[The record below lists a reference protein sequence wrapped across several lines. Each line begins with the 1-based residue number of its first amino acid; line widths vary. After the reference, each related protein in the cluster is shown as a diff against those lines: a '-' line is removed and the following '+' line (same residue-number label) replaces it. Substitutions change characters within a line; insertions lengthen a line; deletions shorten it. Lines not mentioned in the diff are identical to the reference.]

1 MRKKSSGRRAVYGIL
16 GAIMALTAINSVSA
30 KETKPYEA
38 TELRLAKGSTD
49 YNLLEGIEFDKKKYD
64 VEVTDE
70 GDFDIDLLGKYEVA
84 YTLVPKDG
92 DASELE
98 NTRATEVTKAETTV
112 PETAADETTTVAA
125 KPENVKGEGRG
136 ESSST
141 STKESEAKKDEGAE
155 IEAETK
161 EEIETSEAETARD
174 DVPQETSADTENS
187 ESSSYEEKTEKE
199 EKTDTAEER
208 AESAPEVDEKTGA
221 EQDADISFEE
231 NADTAEANVDAGQ
244 ADGVRATLL
253 STFVKRMTSRVY
265 AAEKEANLDESS
277 REIHFTRDVR
287 VVMDPDSTNIQYDEP
302 VIRISSSTALYEL
315 TIGSEAELDTDKKKE
330 KNEKNKESDRDEAD
344 DKPASESELEAVALA
359 DELEDEAVADRM
371 DEDMLLDEAFSF
383 DGTTESGEEYILTLK
398 KPELIL
404 GDAILADKHGKE
416 IKKASVRIRD
426 DEALK
431 AAVNVTEDEN
441 GRPKIDGLCPGTY
454 EVELSAVDPSTKKE
468 VSCARVIE
476 IVAGGEVSFEAPVLC
491 IGTRNESY
499 DLTLDVI
506 ATDENGEEVTPVYVV
521 NEEELLNARID
532 VEKTATASAA
542 KKSSED
548 SEDAEDEIVRDRE
561 TIFKPGT
568 YHVTLGAKHP
578 ESGDEFT
585 VEREIQIV
593 DGYYIYAPTLDI
605 QPGSKDYDLLSGVEV
620 RKGSDGEV
628 RTDIEVRVTDI
639 SSLKAAE
646 VEEGEYSQE
655 NTEEDSEEE
664 KEDDEVDSDAVAVT
678 DATTETERRPI
689 VRRAMKTRAVAAA
702 TKMEGRSEADKA
714 TEAEIQE
721 TITVSADDELPAV
734 KPGFYTVTLE
744 AQDPE
749 TGETMTVVRNVR
761 AGLELEAWMMEAEL
775 TAYGNKKKNISYL
788 YGEVNADEVGFKDPS
803 GGESGWLR
811 AWSKTVNGQETVH
824 NDAAD
829 FLQNKM
835 NELSPSKIPYGVT
848 NVARL
853 QDGKLYQGWLYA
865 GAGAGVSYITYHYGI
880 GNNTLVG
887 MLGYGGDWYE
897 VRGINYVKKGRTWSG
912 GGDLVH
918 KYRWFTTGRIKKE
931 YYSTIFN
938 GTAGNT
944 EESVLKDDDLIDTT
958 PYVFSGGETD
968 AIWQATAQVSRD
980 PYTGYFLTRSLYDD
994 LNGDWGKYAESGN
1007 AALGLAE
1014 WKNVGFGNAGRN
1026 KPSMRE
1032 GGTADVTIRVK
1043 YPYLDQDHLNWAGL
1057 AANPKK
1063 VLAGV
1068 DKNSS
1073 ISIDG
1078 QGKQL
1083 KAGKKEN
1090 NQIGNAYTV
1099 GGFSPSDKNNGG
1111 DGIQIELKNFAGIAQ
1126 DYVVTPGGYLR
1137 LAANLPG
1144 NGVTASN
1151 VGILNNS
1158 GYRDLA
1164 DTMVELVGP
1173 DTDQEMQLFNIW
1185 NINDVIIRAGKAK
1198 MTPVRV
1204 VVHGQAGA
1212 NQRIDLNGQ
1221 TIEFYQLQNSA
1232 GWNGTTTINGKAK
1245 ESDKIGR
1252 ITFKNEKAPEYQA
1265 AETDK
1270 TETPEAGAKPEG
1282 DVPAT
1287 GDGTTDGTQEEK
1299 KDKIENGNLLRLKNL
1314 TLESDIELEKSEY
1327 VGWSQHKGWTEDQK
1341 MDRANYSPLLIDGTF
1356 VPNGHKIKLVKE
1368 NGAPYKDG
1376 EIVAGFA
1383 NETDMNSTAILDPA
1397 DFELMNPKQ
1406 GERADDGKYYFL
1418 VPANEGRT
1426 IKVKAMDTLPI
1437 KVTPGFG
1444 GEHDSYYK
1452 DYATAL
1458 NAIIENGTG
1467 IDYTITN
1474 LLDAEFTEAAN
1485 LHLNAIKKANA
1496 SKLTFVSGISQ
1507 NKEDKGRMYRIT
1519 LKLTPQDPANTELK
1533 ALKLPSA
1540 DENQATTAV
1549 EFRDVLIRSDYDF
1562 TVEDKMIVRKNPLV
1576 IFNNGGSLTFGQNC
1590 NFVSRYP
1597 SEYVENAGK
1606 NWEPMYVKV
1615 YAGAYFGT
1623 VNTDA
1628 DITVTSGTFDA
1639 IYGGNQNGYYTGKYT
1654 LNVEQQ
1660 DASLLNTKADKDGRL
1675 EIRTIDGAG
1684 ASDQE
1689 KPANKNTSIHITGPV
1704 YDETNPGELQSL
1716 RLENLYN
1723 YDLLELTGQFT
1734 IGYLYTVTGT
1744 QEGGTKKE
1752 DILGRGELNAQ
1763 KISAYEGKTIMTDK
1777 SLLALSNPDGIKQI
1791 GSLRR
1796 SETVDANVRPSIM
1809 LSRPKDCNQPTCANV
1824 LTITAKDPL
1833 YAADALVGQIRVSYI
1848 SNDTDQY
1855 NFSEQAK
1862 AGDYVIKLPNVEKSM
1877 FVTAK
1882 NLNANFKSG
1891 LKLIP
1896 QHEDKTK
1903 NTINALVLGEAKIQ
1917 IIIGYNTIVEGKP
1930 GMAFPIEEDS
1940 VASALDALIIRM
1952 KQVPEIRDYTLSFA
1966 VSGYTMTETDHQ
1978 MMQDKRLRALNS
1990 LNWTGRFQYDPNGVD
2005 HVKEPDDINAVST
2018 VIVNN
2023 DLNFRVKNTEIS
2035 ALKLQYAE
2043 RHNIF
2048 ANGSKLKMGLHVT
2061 MLGNE
2066 AVLPILYGGADGT
2079 AAGVTAE
2086 DLKVPGTSLTI
2097 QSGRYHEIYG
2107 GGKGRNAAI
2116 QGDVE
2121 INLDGYA
2128 YVVDKNKPLDLSMTA
2143 VHGSGSDGSQLDRD
2157 RTSSIKILNSVSLA
2171 GSENWEEGHV
2181 FSYPLNIKSVD
2192 RFDHFYV
2199 GAEEQLKLNPQVTI
2213 GEHILSESS
2222 GGVYT
2227 GELHLYTADIMLK
2240 GKTNSHVGNIAA
2252 HGKYNS
2258 LQLNIDE
2265 TTRKT
2270 IPLLVDGT
2278 LSMLVPEEGNQL
2290 LLKLEKDQ
2298 DAYNGAIL
2306 LSFNREPNAIEEQY
2320 KTHISKYSVGK
2331 DEKNIILEGAM
2342 VYVLTFS
2349 HKEGDERFYNPSTYP
2364 SIAKALNG
2372 IGERMT
2378 KKPEIAEDDGTQI
2391 SIFGDSYQFTAKDLT
2406 ALEYAAKEHTA
2417 DEAMPY
2423 NIKTLKYLG
2432 EVKNAKKISW
2442 CNNLKPDGATSNPN
2456 LYPAVLGDGIGTLRE
2471 WWLPGKSTDMRGLA
2485 LDFKSPFNI
2494 YADGKPL
2501 QLDADMK
2508 ITAKDGWYPSLYGGS
2523 NRSIDGNTDLTVR
2536 SGRYNGIHGGGYG
2549 ENDDTALVGGDTAV
2563 TLVGKIQIDDTLSG
2577 GGKIRGTVKGK
2588 KNITITPYN
2597 LIINLTPADVTVK
2610 KLVEFDDLKLGN
2622 NVSNVADTS
2631 LTVLEEMRGTL
2642 NRSVA
2647 DDFRG
2652 NVSMVNTT
2660 LTFKNKAYGWF
2671 SNLTSTG
2678 KNNLILLS
2686 KDTRS
2691 YPLKLREKTSVSF
2704 TETEIPGTKPLQKPT
2719 IKKELHPIK
2728 IGIDNH
2734 MEDRGDI
2741 AVIYDAVENA
2751 VAEEY
2756 GAREDG
2762 FKITRQENKLIIDE
2776 DNNYFV
2782 HTKNGEEGL
2791 ISVLMVPPTYKGTIN
2806 GTGSGN
2812 GLTFSRLYDHK
2823 DSSWKNN
2830 APLVARDL
2838 RYNQDARNYYYKKH
2852 FDEVRPAKMQG
2863 KSSSGETYDI
2873 YEFTS
2878 ARNNLPVYAGLRDTF
2893 TFGAIKEL
2901 SSADINNA
2909 WNTRNTNSL
2918 YYYDSTNRHQDPKWE
2933 NFGEGKDLYDWETG
2947 EWVDDPDVTVR
2958 RIKRANWY
2966 KPEDICSEFTW
2977 TINDPSSG
2985 ILDSHLK
2992 NSSMVIDFDEKGDGN
3007 VKDFSEIRWNA
3018 GGAWAPVP
3026 PSMGQISFKNLFL
3039 TGADPGWNGSDNQ
3052 KTFKMTK
3059 DGQVMRFDSWVG
3071 NGAGYYW
3078 TYPNRNIR
3086 STDTF
3091 GLYSQGQLPN
3101 SVIQVKLSD
3110 TYAQNPAFMFHGQ
3123 IGKYMIK
3130 AGAVEHSVPMD
3141 IANFMRVAEFDTG
3154 ESGVIKM
3161 ISIRADGGEGNL
3173 NSVIRLKGTGIL
3185 AMVNTFEVYHWKD
3198 NNYIPYCWFYRW
3210 MGAGHVISNA
3220 FELMND
3226 GFTYAVANYHPR
3238 YGHLDIR
3245 HMRTNEVISNGH
3257 KLKCLRSDMLC
3268 GQYTASGWV
3277 DHYSGIPLATGDLTE
3292 GYYVARTFR
3301 TDGVLDPTDFE
3312 LEMKKNPETGELL
3325 NPASIGLF
3333 FTREIHGGLHHI
3345 RVVRIKDPDTNQI
3358 VTKPIKVIPAVEG
3371 VSYYD
3376 NYKAAFEAIQAHG
3389 ESTTDYT
3396 VKNLVEWDFTEADA
3410 QALVEIDAAH
3420 AASLTLEG
3428 GLRNNNNVIAQGRL
3442 DTNDVNAIARDYYR
3456 VRLRKQ
3462 ALMMPD
3468 DVPVTFNNI
3477 ILKYDQGNTHE
3488 LNGEDGRIQTED
3500 IVFINNG
3507 SGLRFGDKVQFLKH
3521 QDEEAN
3527 ATVYGGSVKD
3537 PAAYGWDGFSNAHGK
3552 TTNKANIQIASGTF
3566 TQVYGGGTK
3575 AQGGGINQILDYFRA
3590 TPTDIGADIT
3600 VTGGT
3605 IGKIF
3610 GGGLGREGVM
3620 HGNATI
3626 TIGGKTEITSQTI
3639 YGGGDGAELD
3649 GSTLVDITAE
3659 KAYEKFSKNNTA
3671 KRTIHPGVSQDE
3683 NIQTSVYGGGHNAA
3697 VTGNTSVNIK
3707 LLNDATNHSYYFG
3720 TLSGFG
3726 TVDETVVDENGEET
3740 NEIRLSQDNVKGT
3753 TEKVVITQDNPQ
3765 SATYVHLDTLSG
3777 FSELDLGK
3785 NEGTGGN
3792 KNNFNAFH
3800 VTVNKRFDGNAS
3812 EQSNL
3817 LTTKRGDTVKL
3828 YAVAL
3833 TLRGEWQGHIG
3844 SMEVT
3849 NSCAIKITKTDTNI
3863 YPLILDGQVT
3873 QDEPMNQIRLRTD
3886 PGKNAV
3892 QDKILSFTDAQFAI
3906 PTQYVDGEDT
3916 GLSVDTLAEG
3926 TVKHI
3931 IFTLPHTHIAES
3943 YVTYATPSEIVKV
3956 EPGEETTPDTNAGRG
3971 DAGEETIPGAATEKF
3986 VLDEET
3992 DPATTPKKVL
4002 HYIYDA
4008 ENNEHAI
4015 KGGYVVA
4022 LPKKFMPAG
4031 TVDSGDLSQ
4040 YLVMN
4045 TDFINQTDKDKLG
4058 PLPTFTNP
4066 EVKAYEI
4073 RFEKGTPHGQ
4083 TDPIVIDDDKYWY
4096 LAHFTCVN
4104 GDPFTLLTDVSAPIK
4119 TMAELQVSLD
4129 TEKKLYQ
4136 YSLTYRDFSETDD
4149 TKLPWQT
4156 IKVKGEDGTEK
4167 EVKHLLPYNANGVT
4181 SVYWSL
4187 GSGDGAGEAN
4197 LLADWEAAKRLEDG
4211 ITVTPDGTALRGQGT
4226 VKSLDGK
4233 DQVSGGDVA
4242 LATIQVP
4249 QALVEANEEQGV
4261 IWAYLKDK
4269 HNNTV
4274 KVAIPLN
4281 QNIINVRVP
4290 LEVYVVAVKK
4300 ENTTDAAPE
4309 LLAPNC
4315 YVKNEGVL
4323 PIAAKISGFKQ
4334 EISAETNQRL
4344 RLSDKTTLAEFDGV
4358 ADEISLFI
4366 RRGKKDSLG
4375 DTLPETLSE
4384 RNNVLSLKE
4393 NDPKTWLSLG
4403 ELSYTKMKDAR
4414 TKDFTFDALYN
4425 PQLINELGNGE
4436 WIKSTMS
4443 YNFSIVR

>member
-1 MRKKSSGRRAVYGIL
+1 MRKKSNGRRAVYGIL

-38 TELRLAKGSTD
+38 TELRLAKGSSD

-64 VEVTDE
+64 VEVSDE
-70 GDFDIDLLGKYEVA
+70 GDFDIDLLGKYEVE

-92 DASELE
+92 DAIELE
-98 NTRATEVTKAETTV
+98 STRAAEVTEEETTA
-112 PETAADETTTVAA
+112 PETAADEVTTEAA
-125 KPENVKGEGRG
+125 KPENVKGEGKG
-136 ESSST
+136 EGSSS
-141 STKESEAKKDEGAE
+141 STKESEATKDEDTE
-155 IEAETK
+155 TKAETK
-161 EEIETSEAETARD
+161 LEPESSEADTARD
-174 DVPQETSADTENS
+174 DTAQETSENTENS
-187 ESSSYEEKTEKE
+187 ESSSYEEETEKE
-199 EKTDTAEER
+199 ENTDTAEER
-208 AESAPEVDEKTGA
+208 TEAAPEVDEK
-221 EQDADISFEE
+221 ADVGQATDNSSEE
-231 NADTAEANVDAGQ
+231 NADTAEANADDGQ

-265 AAEKEANLDESS
+265 AAEKEVGLDESS
-277 REIHFTRDVR
+277 REIHFTRNVR

-315 TIGSEAELDTDKKKE
+315 TIGSEGELDTGKKEE
-330 KNEKNKESDRDEAD
+330 KNEKNEKNEESNRDEAD
-344 DKPASESELEAVALA
+344 DKPASESELKAVALA

-383 DGTTESGEEYILTLK
+383 DGTTEHGEEYILTLK

-416 IKKASVRIRD
+416 IKKASVRIKD

-441 GRPKIDGLCPGTY
+441 GLPMIDGLCPGTY

-476 IVAGGEVSFEAPVLC
+476 IVAGGEVSFEAPVLY

-532 VEKTATASAA
+532 AEETATASEA

-561 TIFKPGT
+561 TIFKPGS

-605 QPGSKDYDLLSGVEV
+605 QPGSRDYDLLSGVEV

-628 RTDIEVRVTDI
+628 RSDIEVRVTDI

-655 NTEEDSEEE
+655 NTEEDSEEQN
-664 KEDDEVDSDAVAVT
+664 EDDGEHSEAVEET
-678 DATTETERRPI
+678 EATTETKPPI
-689 VRRAMKTRAVAAA
+689 VRRAMKTRAVAAS
-702 TKMEGRSEADKA
+702 TKTEDRSEADGS
-714 TEAEIQE
+714 AETQE
-721 TITVSADDELPAV
+721 ITAVSADDELPAV

-788 YGEVNADEVGFKDPS
+788 YGEVDADRVGFKDPS
-803 GGESGWLR
+803 GGESGWLQ
-811 AWSKTVNGQETVH
+811 AWSKTVNGQEVEH
-824 NDAAD
+824 NYAAD

-835 NELSPSKIPYGVT
+835 NELSPSMVPYGVT

-853 QDGKLYQGWLYA
+853 QDGGVYEGWAY

-897 VRGINYVKKGRTWSG
+897 ARGINYVKRGKIWNG
-912 GGDLVH
+912 GGSLEH
-918 KYRWFTTGRIKKE
+918 NYRWFTTGRIKKE
-931 YYSTIFN
+931 YYEAIFN
-938 GTAGNT
+938 DKNGNGNT
-944 EESVLKDDDLIDTT
+944 EESVLKDGDLIDTT
-958 PYVFSGGETD
+958 PYEFSGGSAE
-968 AIWQATAQVSRD
+968 AVWKATAQVSRN
-980 PYTGYFLTRSLYDD
+980 PYTGYYLTRSLYDD
-994 LNGDWGKYAESGN
+994 LNGDWDKYAESGN

-1014 WKNVGFGNAGRN
+1014 WKNVGFKDAGRN
-1026 KPSMRE
+1026 KPTMRE
-1032 GGTADVTIRVK
+1032 GGIADVTIRVN
-1043 YPYLDQDHLNWAGL
+1043 YSYLDQNHLNWAGL

-1137 LAANLPG
+1137 LTANLPG

-1185 NINDVIIRAGKAK
+1185 NLNDVIIRAGKAK

-1245 ESDKIGR
+1245 ESDQIGR
-1252 ITFKNEKAPEYQA
+1252 ITFKNEKAPEYQVP
-1265 AETDK
+1265 ETDK
-1270 TETPEAGAKPEG
+1270 TETPEPGTQSDG

-1356 VPNGHKIKLVKE
+1356 VPNGHKIKLVKD
-1368 NGAPYKDG
+1368 NGTPYKDG

-1426 IKVKAMDTLPI
+1426 IKVKAIDTLPI

-1444 GEHDSYYK
+1444 DEHDSYYK

-1458 NAIIENGTG
+1458 NAIIERGTG

-1519 LKLTPQDPANTELK
+1519 MKLTPQDPKNTESK

-1540 DENQATTAV
+1540 DGNQATTEV
-1549 EFRDVLIRSDYDF
+1549 EFRDILIRSDYDF
-1562 TVEDKMIVRKNPLV
+1562 AVEDKMIVRKNPLV

-1606 NWEPMYVKV
+1606 NWEPMYVGV
-1615 YAGAYFGT
+1615 YAGAYSGT

-1639 IYGGNQNGYYTGKYT
+1639 IYGGNQNGYYNGKYT

-1660 DASLLNTKADKDGRL
+1660 DPSLLNLKTDKDGRL

-1689 KPANKNTSIHITGPV
+1689 KPAKKNTSIHITGPV

-1723 YDLLELTGQFT
+1723 YDLLELTGQCT

-1752 DILGRGELNAQ
+1752 EILGRGELNAQ

-1809 LSRPKDCNQPTCANV
+1809 LSRPKDCNQPTCENV
-1824 LTITAKDPL
+1824 LTITTKDPL

-1877 FVTAK
+1877 YVTAK

-1903 NTINALVLGEAKIQ
+1903 NTINALVLGEANIQ

-1952 KQVPEIRDYTLSFA
+1952 KQVPEIKDYTLSFA

-1978 MMQDKRLRALNS
+1978 MMQDKRLRTLNS
-1990 LNWTGRFQYDPNGVD
+1990 LNWTGRFQYDPNGTE
-2005 HVKEPDDINAVST
+2005 HVKEPDDINNVST

-2023 DLNFRVKNTEIS
+2023 DLNFYVQNTEIS

-2086 DLKVPGTSLTI
+2086 DMKVPGTSLTI

-2107 GGKGRNAAI
+2107 GGKGRNADI

-2128 YVVDKNKPLDLSMTA
+2128 YVVDKDKPLDLSMTA

-2213 GEHILSESS
+2213 GERILSVSAN
-2222 GGVYT
+2222 GVYT

-2240 GKTNSHVGNIAA
+2240 GKTSSHVGNIAA

-2270 IPLLVDGT
+2270 VPLLVDGK
-2278 LSMLVPEEGNQL
+2278 LSMLPEESNQL
-2290 LLKLEKDQ
+2290 RLQLEKDQ

-2306 LSFNREPNAIEEQY
+2306 LSFNQEPNAIEEQY
-2320 KTHISKYSVGK
+2320 KTNIPKYSVGK

-2349 HKEGDERFYNPSTYP
+2349 HKEGDERFYSPSTYP

-2372 IGERMT
+2372 IGERMA
-2378 KKPEIAEDDGTQI
+2378 KNPAIAEDDGTLI

-2406 ALEYAAKEHTA
+2406 ALEYAAKEHAT
-2417 DEAMPY
+2417 DEAMPS

-2442 CNNLKPDGATSNPN
+2442 RNNKAPDGKTSNPK
-2456 LYPAVLGDGIGTLRE
+2456 PALLGDGIGTVKEL
-2471 WWLPGKSTDMRGLA
+2471 WLPGKSTDMLGLA

-2501 QLDADMK
+2501 RLDAYMK

-2523 NRSIDGNTDLTVR
+2523 NRPIDGNTDLTVQ
-2536 SGRYNGIHGGGYG
+2536 SGHYTNIYGGGYS
-2549 ENDDTALVGGDTAV
+2549 ENTDTAKVTGDASIKLEGRIV
-2563 TLVGKIQIDDTLSG
+2563 VDETLSG
-2577 GGKIRGTVKGK
+2577 MGKGIVRVTGK
-2588 KNITITPYN
+2588 KSISIKPYMEINLDVFPPAISYISDANVSILEEFDELSLGQANGKSNITIQNRLRGVLTPY
-2597 LIINLTPADVTVK
+2597 V
-2610 KLVEFDDLKLGN
+2610 
-2622 NVSNVADTS
+2622 
-2631 LTVLEEMRGTL
+2631 R
-2642 NRSVA
+2642 

-2652 NVSMVNTT
+2652 NVLMENTT
-2660 LTFKNKAYGWF
+2660 LTFKNDAFGWF

-2678 KNNLILLS
+2678 KDNLILLS
-2686 KDTRS
+2686 KKTNS
-2691 YPLKLREKTSVSF
+2691 NPLRLREKTTVSV
-2704 TETEIPGTKPLQKPT
+2704 TETEIPGTLLQKPT
-2719 IKKELHPIK
+2719 IKREFHPIE
-2728 IGIDNH
+2728 IGIDGQQ
-2734 MEDRGDI
+2734 EDRGDV
-2741 AVIYDAVENA
+2741 AVVYDVLENA
-2751 VAEEY
+2751 IVDQY
-2756 GAREDG
+2756 CARKDSG
-2762 FKITRQENKLIIDE
+2762 FAITRQENKLIIDE
-2776 DNNYFV
+2776 DNDYYV
-2782 HTKNGEEGL
+2782 KTKNGQEGL
-2791 ISVLMVPPTYKGTIN
+2791 IKKLMVPDEYRRTLRGI
-2806 GTGSGN
+2806 GN
-2812 GLTFSRLYDHK
+2812 GYGNTFSQLYDSK
-2823 DSSWKNN
+2823 NLSWNPN
-2830 APLVARDL
+2830 APLVATDL
-2838 RYNQDARNYYYKKH
+2838 RYGGTRPYYYKTH
-2852 FDEVRPAKMQG
+2852 FDEGEKKMKG
-2863 KSSSGETYDI
+2863 KSKSGEEYDI
-2873 YEFTS
+2873 SEYHS
-2878 ARNNLPVYAGLRDTF
+2878 AKNNLPVFAGMKDTF
-2893 TFGAIKEL
+2893 TFGAIKNL
-2901 SSADINNA
+2901 NSTDIANA

-2918 YYYDSTNRHQDPKWE
+2918 YYYDSTNHHQDPKWE
-2933 NFGEGKDLYDWETG
+2933 NLGEGKDLYDWETG

-2958 RIKRANWY
+2958 RIKRVNSY
-2966 KPEDICSEFTW
+2966 TPEGICNEFTW
-2977 TINDPSSG
+2977 TINDPNSG

-2992 NSSMVIDFDEKGDGN
+2992 NSSMVIDFDQKGDGN
-3007 VKDFSEIRWNA
+3007 VSDFSEIRWNA
-3018 GGAWAPVP
+3018 GRAWAPVP
-3026 PSMGQISFKNLFL
+3026 PSMGQVSFKNLYL
-3039 TGADPGWNGSDNQ
+3039 TLADPKWNGSDNQ
-3052 KTFKMTK
+3052 KTFKMIQ

-3071 NGAGYYW
+3071 NGQGYYW
-3078 TYPNRNIR
+3078 TYPNSDIR

-3101 SVIQVKLSD
+3101 SVVQVKLSD

-3130 AGAVEHSVPMD
+3130 AGAVEHNVPMD
-3141 IANFMRVAEFDTG
+3141 IANFMKVAEFDTG
-3154 ESGVIKM
+3154 ETGVIKM

-3257 KLKCLRSDMLC
+3257 KLKVLRSDMLC
-3268 GQYTASGWV
+3268 GYYRGSTWV
-3277 DHYSGIPLATGDLTE
+3277 DNYSTIPLATSDLTE

-3325 NPASIGLF
+3325 NPGSIGLF
-3333 FTREIHGGLHHI
+3333 FTREIHNGLHHI

-3521 QDEEAN
+3521 QDEEAS

-3575 AQGGGINQILDYFRA
+3575 AQGGGINQILDYFRT

-3600 VTGGT
+3600 ITGGT

-3610 GGGLGREGVM
+3610 GGGQGRDGVM

-3626 TIGGKTEITSQTI
+3626 TIDGKTEITSQTI

-3649 GSTLVDITAE
+3649 GSTSVEITAE
-3659 KAYEKFSKNNTA
+3659 KAYEKFSKNNTV

-3697 VTGNTSVNIK
+3697 VTGNTSVNMK

-3740 NEIRLSQDNVKGT
+3740 NEIRLSQDSVKGT
-3753 TEKVVITQDNPQ
+3753 TEKVVITQDDPK
-3765 SATYVHLDTLSG
+3765 SATYVNLGTLSG
-3777 FSELDLGK
+3777 FSELGLGK
-3785 NEGTGGN
+3785 AERTGGD

-3800 VTVNKRFDGNAS
+3800 VTVNERFDGNAS

-3849 NSCAIKITKTDTNI
+3849 DTCAIKITKTDTNI

-3886 PGKNAV
+3886 PKKNAV
-3892 QDKILSFTDAQFAI
+3892 KDKILSFTDAQFAI

-3931 IFTLPHTHIAES
+3931 IFTLPQTHIAES
-3943 YVTYATPSEIVKV
+3943 YVTYATPSEIEKV
-3956 EPGEETTPDTNAGRG
+3956 EPGEETTADTTTGRG
-3971 DAGEETIPGAATEKF
+3971 DAGEGTTPGAATEKF

-4008 ENNEHAI
+4008 EHNEHEI

-4022 LPKKFMPAG
+4022 LPKAFMPAG
-4031 TVDSGDLSQ
+4031 TADSGDLSQ

-4045 TDFINQTDKDKLG
+4045 TGFINQTDKNTLG

-4073 RFEKGTPHGQ
+4073 RFENGSPHGQ
-4083 TDPIVIDDDKYWY
+4083 TEPIVIDDDKYWY
-4096 LAHFTCVN
+4096 LAHFTCRN

-4129 TEKKLYQ
+4129 TEQKLYK
-4136 YSLTYRDFSETDD
+4136 YTLTYRDFSETDD

-4156 IKVKGEDGTEK
+4156 IRVQNADGTEK

-4211 ITVTPDGTALRGQGT
+4211 ITVNPDGTALRGQGT

-4261 IWAYLKDK
+4261 IWAYLKDQ

-4300 ENTTDAAPE
+4300 ENTTDATPE

-4323 PIAAKISGFKQ
+4323 PIDAKIAGFKP
-4334 EISAETNQRL
+4334 EISAETNKRL
-4344 RLSDKTTLAEFDGV
+4344 RLSDKTTQAEFDGV

-4366 RRGKKDSLG
+4366 RRVKKDSLG

-4436 WIKSTMS
+4436 WLKSTMS